1 MLGKHYLARRLFG
14 LLFVVMAGGFALF
27 VYLTSLR
34 QSSNLVYEISNGGRR
49 AVDLLAR
56 SADYA
61 MLQNRRDLLTRVI
74 RDVGREPGIEVARIY
89 NKKGTIALSSDST
102 EEGLT
107 VDMQAE
113 ACNVCHATPGA
124 LRQLLDKD
132 RSRLIEHEG
141 ERVLGVIHPI
151 YNRPECSGPPCHVHP
166 PEQSVLGLL
175 EVRMTLSDVDAK
187 LARARLEV
195 VGMGILFTLLVAGLA
210 GYFVHRVVHKP
221 VQQLTRGTREVA
233 AGNLDVRLE
242 ASGGVELASLAED
255 FNVMASRLAESRNEN
270 EQWAATLERRVDDK
284 TAELQEMNRRMLQ
297 VERMAS
303 LGQLAATV
311 AHEINNP
318 LSGVL
323 TYAKLLQRRAERA
336 GQEVPEELKF
346 IADETARCGEIVKN
360 LLGFARR
367 GTGDFTRHDVGRLV
381 DGALQVVAH
390 QFTQNRIAVRREL
403 EELDLLCDPA
413 QIKQALVAM
422 FVNSVEAMP
431 DGGELTV
438 RAKAGPGG
446 DGVLLEVEDTGAGID
461 PGDIKHIFEPFFTT
475 KFDGKGVG
483 LGLSVVYGIVARHG
497 GQIDVQS
504 ERGRG
509 TTFRVHLPSVPPA
522 DDANK
527 ESSHGANDRQQG

>member
-1 MLGKHYLARRLFG
+1 
-14 LLFVVMAGGFALF
+14 
-27 VYLTSLR
+27 
-34 QSSNLVYEISNGGRR
+34 
-49 AVDLLAR
+49 
-56 SADYA
+56 
-61 MLQNRRDLLTRVI
+61 
-74 RDVGREPGIEVARIY
+74 
-89 NKKGTIALSSDST
+89 
-102 EEGLT
+102 
-107 VDMQAE
+107 
-113 ACNVCHATPGA
+113 
-124 LRQLLDKD
+124 
-132 RSRLIEHEG
+132 
-141 ERVLGVIHPI
+141 
-151 YNRPECSGPPCHVHP
+151 
-166 PEQSVLGLL
+166 
-175 EVRMTLSDVDAK
+175 
-187 LARARLEV
+187 
-195 VGMGILFTLLVAGLA
+195 VAGLA

-221 VQQLTRGTREVA
+221 VQQLTRGTREIA

>member
-1 MLGKHYLARRLFG
+1 MLGKNYLARRLFG
-14 LLFVVMAGGFALF
+14 LLFVVMAGGSALF
-27 VYLTSLR
+27 VYLTSVRL
-34 QSSNLVYEISNGGRR
+34 SSTLVHEISTSGRR
-49 AVDLLAR
+49 NVDILAR

-61 MLQNRRDLLTRVI
+61 MLQNQRDLLTRMM

-89 NKKGTIALSSDST
+89 NKKGVIALSSDST
-102 EEGLT
+102 EEGLA

-132 RSRLIEHEG
+132 RTRLINAPEG
-141 ERVLGVIHPI
+141 RTLGVIHPI
-151 YNRPECSGPPCHVHP
+151 YNRAACSGPPCHVHSP
-166 PEQSVLGLL
+166 DQSVLGLL
-175 EVRMTLSDVDAK
+175 EVRMKLSDMEATLSKTRWQVIG
-187 LARARLEV
+187 L
-195 VGMGILFTLLVAGLA
+195 GILFTLLVAGLA
-210 GYFVHRVVHKP
+210 GIFVHRVVHKP
-221 VQQLTRGTREVA
+221 VQQLTRGTREIA

-242 ASGGVELASLAED
+242 ARGGVELAALAED
-255 FNVMASRLAESRNEN
+255 FNVMAARLTEARNEN

-336 GQEVPEELKF
+336 GQEAPEELKF
-346 IADETARCGEIVKN
+346 IVEETARCGEIVKN

-446 DGVLLEVEDTGAGID
+446 DGVLLEVEDTGPGID